1 MNGWDNWYKES
12 ERARTKNAWRGV
24 GDVSWLSFKG
34 AETEKQC
41 KSSYSSNYSSNK
53 TQAFEKTKTFERNG
67 ENSNTFSSNKETDTD
82 VNSDTVVFIG
92 AIFFMAMK
100 YFGVL

>member
-1 MNGWDNWYKES
+1 MNGYGWDNWYKES

-41 KSSYSSNYSSNK
+41 KCNYSSNY
-53 TQAFEKTKTFERNG
+53 TQTFKSNG

>member
-1 MNGWDNWYKES
+1 MNGYGWDNWYKES

-41 KSSYSSNYSSNK
+41 KSSYSSNN
-53 TQAFEKTKTFERNG
+53 TQTFEKTKTFERNG

-92 AIFFMAMK
+92 VIFFMAMK
-100 YFGVL
+100 YFGVF

>member
-1 MNGWDNWYKES
+1 MNGYGWDNWYKES

-53 TQAFEKTKTFERNG
+53 TQTFEINSRNA
-67 ENSNTFSSNKETDTD
+67 NSNKEDD
-82 VNSDTVVFIG
+82 VSEITATLIG
-92 AIFFMAMK
+92 IIFLMAIK
-100 YFGVL
+100 YFGLF

>member
-1 MNGWDNWYKES
+1 MNGYGWDNWYKES
-12 ERARTKNAWRGV
+12 ERARTKGVWRGV

-41 KSSYSSNYSSNK
+41 KCNYGGHK
-53 TQAFEKTKTFERNG
+53 TQTFEKTKTFERNG

>member
-1 MNGWDNWYKES
+1 MNGYGWDNWSKES
-12 ERARTKNAWRGV
+12 ERARTKDAWRGV

-53 TQAFEKTKTFERNG
+53 TQTFERNS
-67 ENSNTFSSNKETDTD
+67 SNVNSNKEDD
-82 VNSDTVVFIG
+82 VSKITATLIG
-92 AIFFMAMK
+92 IIFLMAIK
-100 YFGVL
+100 YFGLF

>member
-1 MNGWDNWYKES
+1 MNGYGWDNWSKES

-41 KSSYSSNYSSNK
+41 KSSYSSNN
-53 TQAFEKTKTFERNG
+53 TQTFEKTQTFESN
-67 ENSNTFSSNKETDTD
+67 NSNSNKETDTD

-100 YFGVL
+100 YFGVF

>member
-1 MNGWDNWYKES
+1 MNGYGWDNWYKES
-12 ERARTKNAWRGV
+12 ERARTKDAWRGV

-53 TQAFEKTKTFERNG
+53 TQAFEINSRNA
-67 ENSNTFSSNKETDTD
+67 NSNKEDD
-82 VNSDTVVFIG
+82 VSEITATLIG
-92 AIFFMAMK
+92 IIFLMAIK
-100 YFGVL
+100 YFGLF

>member
-41 KSSYSSNYSSNK
+41 KCNYSSNK
-53 TQAFEKTKTFERNG
+53 TQTFEKTKTFERNG

-82 VNSDTVVFIG
+82 VNSDIVVFIG

>member
-1 MNGWDNWYKES
+1 MNGYGWDNWYKES

-41 KSSYSSNYSSNK
+41 KSSYSSNK
-53 TQAFEKTKTFERNG
+53 TQAFISN
-67 ENSNTFSSNKETDTD
+67 NSNYDNNNYSNN
-82 VNSDTVVFIG
+82 NSDKEDNLCATTLIRI
-92 AIFFMAMK
+92 IFFIASK

>member
-1 MNGWDNWYKES
+1 MNGYGWDNWSKES
-12 ERARTKNAWRGV
+12 ERARTKGAWRGV

-41 KSSYSSNYSSNK
+41 KCNYSSNNTHISKGNNNNHNSSNYSN
-53 TQAFEKTKTFERNG
+53 
-67 ENSNTFSSNKETDTD
+67 D
-82 VNSDTVVFIG
+82 NSDKEDNLCATTLIG
-92 AIFFMAMK
+92 IIFFIASK

>member
-1 MNGWDNWYKES
+1 MNGYGWDNWYKES
-12 ERARTKNAWRGV
+12 ERARTKDAWRGV

-41 KSSYSSNYSSNK
+41 KCNYGSNNTHISKGNNNNHNSSNYSN
-53 TQAFEKTKTFERNG
+53 
-67 ENSNTFSSNKETDTD
+67 D
-82 VNSDTVVFIG
+82 NSDKEDNLCATTLIG
-92 AIFFMAMK
+92 IIFFIASK

>member
-1 MNGWDNWYKES
+1 MNGYGWDNWYKES

-41 KSSYSSNYSSNK
+41 KCNYSSNK
-53 TQAFEKTKTFERNG
+53 TQTFRSN
-67 ENSNTFSSNKETDTD
+67 NSNYDNNNYSNN
-82 VNSDTVVFIG
+82 NSNEENNLCATTLIG
-92 AIFFMAMK
+92 IIFFIASK

>member
-1 MNGWDNWYKES
+1 MNGYGWDNWYKES

-41 KSSYSSNYSSNK
+41 KSSYSSNN
-53 TQAFEKTKTFERNG
+53 TQTFKSNG

-100 YFGVL
+100 YFGVF